1 MKGSVIMFIVKNKEF
16 SSCQSLFTS
25 LIIIIALAAALF
37 KVLSEWGSFGN
48 HLNVSELA
56 ATTITLSAVMLI
68 LNCFLFRHY
77 LIPSSQLS
85 AQGLALSDLHYDYFR
100 FISDKSKPLNI
111 WQKQF
116 RYKKLPTSKQH
127 EFQTCLLD
135 NIDKSIVVLN
145 RFNEII
151 YCNQSARLLFD
162 ISVNEAGF
170 YNKGKFPFGQNK
182 LDRIKDYIS
191 SGQAWNE
198 EQSIMVDGMEKTT
211 IHQLHSLNRNEGS
224 DEMIVVSYD
233 ITDFVRARQT
243 AEKANT
249 AKSHFL
255 ANITHELRTPMIG
268 ILGSVDLLEHAHL
281 NQQQLASVDTIRECG
296 ERLLGIIDDMLEVSK
311 IEGGL
316 LELSPSINN
325 LRDILRKT
333 TSIIEP
339 NLRNKGLLLELD
351 IDDNLPG
358 SVVLD
363 QIKLRQI
370 ITNLLSNAVK
380 FTSRGGIKIK
390 ASMETTS
397 SSDNW
402 LLITI
407 ADTGIGISPNMLES
421 IFNYFTQADASNS
434 RNFGGIGLGLY
445 ICKRLVDL
453 MAGDIWVKSQEG
465 VGSTFGFR
473 IPLEVSFDK
482 QYKTIF
488 ADSPDLPAEDEF
500 SSGFVPISVLLV
512 EDNELNQKLV
522 AQMLLN
528 YGFEVITAA
537 NGLECLN
544 ILQYKNIDI
553 VLMDMQMPIM
563 DGYEATRL
571 IRENKN
577 WAQLPII
584 AITANSMSI
593 DRDKCLACGCSSYLA
608 KPFKSEA
615 LVREIKTYLKNQFI
629 KEKNADPL
637 SQQLIADLL
646 PEFMEMLGE
655 ILIDLEEAIDLKD
668 LDSIKSISHS
678 LKGTAG
684 MYGFMQ
690 ISELAAYIEKATND
704 KNYQRM
710 FLLYQQIVSLAQ
722 QFTNQSKSKVVI

>member
-1 MKGSVIMFIVKNKEF
+1 MFIVKNKEF

>member
-1 MKGSVIMFIVKNKEF
+1 MFIVKNKEF

-407 ADTGIGISPNMLES
+407 ADTGIGISPNKLET

>member
-1 MKGSVIMFIVKNKEF
+1 
-16 SSCQSLFTS
+16 
-25 LIIIIALAAALF
+25 
-37 KVLSEWGSFGN
+37 
-48 HLNVSELA
+48 
-56 ATTITLSAVMLI
+56 
-68 LNCFLFRHY
+68 
-77 LIPSSQLS
+77 
-85 AQGLALSDLHYDYFR
+85 
-100 FISDKSKPLNI
+100 
-111 WQKQF
+111 
-116 RYKKLPTSKQH
+116 
-127 EFQTCLLD
+127 
-135 NIDKSIVVLN
+135 
-145 RFNEII
+145 
-151 YCNQSARLLFD
+151 
-162 ISVNEAGF
+162 
-170 YNKGKFPFGQNK
+170 
-182 LDRIKDYIS
+182 
-191 SGQAWNE
+191 
-198 EQSIMVDGMEKTT
+198 
-211 IHQLHSLNRNEGS
+211 
-224 DEMIVVSYD
+224 
-233 ITDFVRARQT
+233 
-243 AEKANT
+243 
-249 AKSHFL
+249 
-255 ANITHELRTPMIG
+255 
-268 ILGSVDLLEHAHL
+268 
-281 NQQQLASVDTIRECG
+281 
-296 ERLLGIIDDMLEVSK
+296 
-311 IEGGL
+311 
-316 LELSPSINN
+316 
-325 LRDILRKT
+325 
-333 TSIIEP
+333 
-339 NLRNKGLLLELD
+339 LLELD
-351 IDDNLPG
+351 IDDNLPC

-370 ITNLLSNAVK
+370 ITNLLSNAIK

-390 ASMETTS
+390 ASMETAPS
-397 SSDNW
+397 SGNW

-407 ADTGIGISPNMLES
+407 TDTGIGISPNKLEN

-434 RNFGGIGLGLY
+434 RNFGGVGLGLY
-445 ICKRLVDL
+445 ICKRLVNL

-465 VGSTFGFR
+465 VGSAFGFR
-473 IPLEVSFDK
+473 IPLEISLDK
-482 QYKTIF
+482 QYETIF
-488 ADSPDLPAEDEF
+488 TDSPGLPADDEF
-500 SSGFVPISVLLV
+500 SSGFIPISVLLV

-522 AQMLLN
+522 AQMLIN

-544 ILQYKNIDI
+544 ILQYKHIDI

-655 ILIDLEEAIDLKD
+655 ILIDLEEAIDLKNV
-668 LDSIKSISHS
+668 DSIKSISHS

-710 FLLYQQIVSLAQ
+710 YLLYQQIVSLAQ
-722 QFTNQSKSKVVI
+722 QFTNQAKSKVVI